1 MNAELTSEIRELTDT
16 ELDAVSGGI
25 AATDVG
31 EFGLLVYM
39 GAMIP
44 FTIGCLWEWI
54 FGDWACTPR
63 RSMLGL
69 AMPGGAQLQR
79 AFFFAA
85 RVIQRIAQVAIFWDA
100 RRCIFLT
107 SFLSVQDE

>member
-25 AATDVG
+25 DATDVG

-44 FTIGCLWEWI
+44 FDHRLLMGVDIW
-54 FGDWACTPR
+54 
-63 RSMLGL
+63 
-69 AMPGGAQLQR
+69 
-79 AFFFAA
+79 
-85 RVIQRIAQVAIFWDA
+85 
-100 RRCIFLT
+100 
-107 SFLSVQDE
+107 

>member
-31 EFGLLVYM
+31 EFGLLVYV

-54 FGDWACTPR
+54 FGD
-63 RSMLGL
+63 
-69 AMPGGAQLQR
+69 
-79 AFFFAA
+79 
-85 RVIQRIAQVAIFWDA
+85 
-100 RRCIFLT
+100 
-107 SFLSVQDE
+107 